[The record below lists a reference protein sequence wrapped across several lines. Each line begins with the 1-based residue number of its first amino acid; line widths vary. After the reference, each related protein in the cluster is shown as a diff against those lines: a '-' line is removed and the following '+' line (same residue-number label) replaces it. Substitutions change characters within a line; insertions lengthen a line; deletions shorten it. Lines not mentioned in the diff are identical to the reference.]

1 MGIDAFGHTRVT
13 PARSVS
19 LDDVARAQALS
30 TYLRARLAPYRS
42 LARAEADGFVPSA
55 QDVAPGELKH
65 LMNEANVR
73 AARRGFDLSRPSAL
87 LYRRTADGFELA
99 GAMYTAPLGT
109 PFEELDRRIPLSL
122 GQWHAHRNVCVRPR
136 GAPPAPAKLRG
147 AFGFSG
153 SIVTREACARAGG
166 AFLDDVYG
174 WMVHVYPYEAQVAD
188 RF

>member
-1 MGIDAFGHTRVT
+1 
-13 PARSVS
+13 
-19 LDDVARAQALS
+19 VA
-30 TYLRARLAPYRS
+30 
-42 LARAEADGFVPSA
+42 SA

-65 LMNEANVR
+65 LMNAANVR
-73 AARRGFDLSRPSAL
+73 AAAGGFDLNRPSAL
-87 LYRRTADGFELA
+87 LYRRTVSGFELA

-109 PFEELDRRIPLSL
+109 PLDELDRRIPLSL
-122 GQWHAHRNVCVRPR
+122 GRWHAHRNVCVRPL
-136 GAPPAPAKLRG
+136 GAPSPPRELRA

-166 AFLDDVYG
+166 AFLNDVYG